1 MNWLR
6 MRSQFSFYAILFLTK
21 EKIAS
26 PSMIRPNKNKGV
38 LNTQRTSKDLKN
50 TANNIKHIPIQK
62 SKIGF
67 FNKLNKFM
75 KFKFSLMKSSN

>member
-75 KFKFSLMKSSN
+75 KFNFSLMKSSN